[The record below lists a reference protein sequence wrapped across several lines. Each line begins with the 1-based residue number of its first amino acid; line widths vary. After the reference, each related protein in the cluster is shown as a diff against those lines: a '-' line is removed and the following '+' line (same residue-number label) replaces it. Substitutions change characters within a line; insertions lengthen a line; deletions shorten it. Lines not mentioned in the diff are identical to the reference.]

1 MSFNIGGIVIT
12 DDKEWGCKHNRL
24 PTSGNIKSCLITVN
38 DLRCIAQKL
47 TESVLDTSW
56 MLSMDKGTK
65 RSYSYTANDTAEALV
80 AIFKKFQDSNEIGS
94 EFGEIMISIG
104 SSRALE
110 IVFEHKTLPIAEIWK
125 PQRKQNE
132 GFDFHT
138 ECPENLINFGEAKYS
153 GSINSHIKA
162 IPQIER
168 FINEEKHFRDRVHL
182 KNLAS
187 AESIN
192 NLDDDNFGVIAAFSI
207 NSDNHESIMD
217 NALNSICHSSLS
229 KGATAIYLVG
239 VICSA

>member
-1 MSFNIGGIVIT
+1 
-12 DDKEWGCKHNRL
+12 
-24 PTSGNIKSCLITVN
+24 
-38 DLRCIAQKL
+38 
-47 TESVLDTSW
+47 
-56 MLSMDKGTK
+56 MDKGTK

-94 EFGEIMISIG
+94 EFGEVMISIG

-110 IVFEHKTLPIAEIWK
+110 IVFEHKALPMAEIWK

-192 NLDDDNFGVIAAFSI
+192 NLDDDSFGVIAAFSI

-217 NALNSICHSSLS
+217 NALNSVCSSSLA

>member
-12 DDKEWGCKHNRL
+12 DDKEWGCKHSRL

-80 AIFKKFQDSNEIGS
+80 AIFEKFQDSNEIGS
-94 EFGEIMISIG
+94 EFGEVMISIG
-104 SSRALE
+104 SARALE
-110 IVFEHKTLPIAEIWK
+110 IVFEHKALPIAEIWK

-153 GSINSHIKA
+153 SSINSHIKA
-162 IPQIER
+162 TPQTER

-217 NALNSICHSSLS
+217 NALNSICNSSLA